1 MRRKERSTRADR
13 VRPRLALGALVVALG
28 ALARA
33 RGLAQGAGD
42 ADAAVVPLLR
52 ERLDRMRT
60 EGPAVRAQAQVS
72 ARAALPEIY
81 EEGGYRPLWTPERLE
96 TLLALVRESAEDGLR
111 PEDYHLEELT
121 RRTSSAGPGAD
132 PAARAETDLLATDAF
147 FLLIYHLYLGKV
159 DPKSLDPH
167 WNFEPRPVGSQE
179 GDRFVFQALTQGRL
193 REAVERVR
201 PDHWWYANA
210 RAALA
215 EYRGLAARGGWP
227 SVPAG
232 PALKPGA
239 KGPRILA
246 LRRRL
251 AATGDLAGRSE
262 APDDDV
268 FDAPLAAAVQAF
280 QERHRLEH
288 DGNVGAETLAEL
300 NVPVEARVLQ
310 IRINLERARWVLHEI
325 KPGDLVIVDVAG
337 FNTVFVRDGKPIWRS
352 RTQVGKPFRQTPIF
366 KAKIDHVVFNPTWT
380 VPPGILAK
388 DTLPAARKDPGYLE
402 RKGLDLIDKNG
413 QKIDPTSVDW
423 TSKSF
428 PYTVRQEAG
437 PDNALGRVKIMFPNS
452 YHVYLHD
459 TPSKALFEKEA
470 RAFSSGCMRV
480 DRPLELVELLLADP
494 QSWSASKIDAAV
506 ATGKTQ
512 TVRLRQPVPVL
523 IMYWTIDPTV
533 EKKTVFKRDPYG
545 RDEALAQAL
554 DEAYVPARA
563 AAAAGTR

>member
-1 MRRKERSTRADR
+1 MA
-13 VRPRLALGALVVALG
+13 LAV
-28 ALARA
+28 LARA
-33 RGLAQGAGD
+33 RTLSQGAGG
-42 ADAAVVPLLR
+42 ADDAVVPLLR
-52 ERLDRMRT
+52 ARLEPLRT
-60 EGPAVRAQAQVS
+60 KGAAGQPQPLARLAAAV
-72 ARAALPEIY
+72 ALPEIY
-81 EEGGYRPLWTPERLE
+81 DEGGDRPLWTPERLE
-96 TLLALVRESAEDGLR
+96 TLLALIRESAEDGLR

-121 RRTSSAGPGAD
+121 RRASSVAPGAE
-132 PAARAETDLLATDAF
+132 PGARAETDLLATDSF
-147 FLLIYHLYLGKV
+147 FLLVYHLYLGKV

-215 EYRGLAARGGWP
+215 EYRGIAARGGWP

-239 KGPRILA
+239 RGPRVAA

-251 AATGDLAGRSE
+251 AVTGDLGDQSADGD
-262 APDDDV
+262 A
-268 FDAPLAAAVQAF
+268 FDAPLSAAVQAF
-280 QERHRLEH
+280 QERHRLER
-288 DGNVGAETLAEL
+288 DGSVGAETLAEL

-325 KPGDLVIVDVAG
+325 GPGDLVIVDVAG
-337 FNTVFVRDGKPIWRS
+337 FNTVFVRDGKPIWRAK
-352 RTQVGKPFRQTPIF
+352 TQVGKPFRQTPIF
-366 KAKIDHVVFNPTWT
+366 KARIDHVVFNPTWT

-388 DTLPAARKDPGYLE
+388 DVIPAARKDPGYLE

-413 QKIDPTSVDW
+413 QKVDPARVDW
-423 TSKSF
+423 SSKSF
-428 PYTVRQEAG
+428 PYTVRQEPG
-437 PDNALGRVKIMFPNS
+437 PDNALGRVKIMFPNP

-480 DRPLELVELLLADP
+480 DRPLELTAMLLGDEEA
-494 QSWSASKIDAAV
+494 WSAAKIDAAV
-506 ATGKTQ
+506 ATGRTQ
-512 TVRLRQPVPVL
+512 SVRLKKPVPVL

-533 EKKTVFKRDPYG
+533 AKRTVFKRDPYG
-545 RDEALAQAL
+545 RDAPLGQAL
-554 DEAYVPARA
+554 DETFVPAGA
-563 AAAAGTR
+563 AAAAAAESR

>member
-1 MRRKERSTRADR
+1 
-13 VRPRLALGALVVALG
+13 
-28 ALARA
+28 
-33 RGLAQGAGD
+33 
-42 ADAAVVPLLR
+42 
-52 ERLDRMRT
+52 
-60 EGPAVRAQAQVS
+60 
-72 ARAALPEIY
+72 
-81 EEGGYRPLWTPERLE
+81 
-96 TLLALVRESAEDGLR
+96 SAEDGLR

-121 RRTSSAGPGAD
+121 RRAASIAPGAD
-132 PAARAETDLLATDAF
+132 PATRAETDLLATDAF
-147 FLLIYHLYLGKV
+147 FLLVYHLYLGKV
-159 DPKSLDPH
+159 DPRSLDPH
-167 WNFEPRPVGSQE
+167 WNFEPRPVGAQE

-201 PDHWWYANA
+201 PDHWWYAKA

-215 EYRGLAARGGWP
+215 EYRAVAARGGWP

-239 KGPRILA
+239 RGPRVLA

-251 AATGDLAGRSE
+251 AATGDLAGQPE
-262 APDDDV
+262 ALDDDV
-268 FDAPLAAAVQAF
+268 YDAPVAAAVQAF
-280 QERHRLEH
+280 QERHRLER

-325 KPGDLVIVDVAG
+325 GPGDLVIVDVAG
-337 FNTVFVRDGKPIWRS
+337 FNTILARDGKPFWRAK
-352 RTQVGKPFRQTPIF
+352 TQVGKPYRQTPIF

-388 DTLPAARKDPGYLE
+388 DVIPAARKDPGYLG

-413 QKIDPTSVDW
+413 QKVDPARVDW
-423 TSKSF
+423 ASKSF
-428 PYTVRQEAG
+428 PYTVRQEPG
-437 PDNALGRVKIMFPNS
+437 PDNSLGRVKIMFPNS

-459 TPSKALFEKEA
+459 TPSKALFEKES

-480 DRPLELVELLLADP
+480 ERPLELVELLLGDP
-494 QSWSASKIDAAV
+494 KAWNASAIEAAV

-512 TVRLRQPVPVL
+512 TVRLKQPVPVL

-533 EKKTVFKRDPYG
+533 ENRTVFKRDPYG
-545 RDEALAQAL
+545 RDPRLAQAL
-554 DEAYVPARA
+554 DEPFLLAGA
-563 AAAAGTR
+563 AH

>member
-1 MRRKERSTRADR
+1 M
-13 VRPRLALGALVVALG
+13 VLGVLAA
-28 ALARA
+28 A

-52 ERLDRMRT
+52 ERLERMRA
-60 EGPAVRAQAQVS
+60 EGTAGGAQAQVS

-81 EEGGYRPLWTPERLE
+81 DEAGDRPLWTPDRLE
-96 TLLALVRESAEDGLR
+96 QLLALVRESADDGLR
-111 PEDYHLEELT
+111 PEDYHREELT
-121 RRTSSAGPGAD
+121 RRAPSVAPGAD

-147 FLLIYHLYLGKV
+147 VLLIYHLYLGKV

-179 GDRFVFQALTQGRL
+179 GDRFVFDALRQGRL
-193 REAVERVR
+193 REAIDRVR

-215 EYRGLAARGGWP
+215 RYRDLAARGGWP
-227 SVPAG
+227 AVPAG
-232 PALKPGA
+232 PALKPGS
-239 KGPRILA
+239 KGPRVVA

-251 AATGDLAGRSE
+251 AVTGDLAGQPE
-262 APDDDV
+262 ALDGDV
-268 FDAPLAAAVQAF
+268 SDLYDAPLSAAVRAF
-280 QERHRLEH
+280 QERHRLER

-300 NVPVEARVLQ
+300 NVPVEARILQ

-325 KPGDLVIVDVAG
+325 GPGDLVIVDVAG
-337 FNTVFVRDGKPIWRS
+337 FNTVFVRDGKPVWRS

-366 KAKIDHVVFNPTWT
+366 KAKIDHLVFNPTWT
-380 VPPGILAK
+380 VPPGILAN
-388 DTLPAARKDPGYLE
+388 DVIPAARKDPAYLE

-413 QKIDPTSVDW
+413 QKVDPARVDW
-423 TSKSF
+423 ASKSF

-437 PDNALGRVKIMFPNS
+437 PDNALGRVKIMFPNP

-480 DRPLELVELLLADP
+480 DRPLELAELLLADP
-494 QSWSASKIDAAV
+494 QAWSAPKIDAAV
-506 ATGKTQ
+506 AAGKTQ
-512 TVRLRQPVPVL
+512 TVRLRKPVPVL
-523 IMYWTIDPTV
+523 IMYWTIDPTD
-533 EKKTVFKRDPYG
+533 EKRTVFKRDPYG
-545 RDEALAQAL
+545 RDAALAHAL
-554 DEAYVPARA
+554 DEAFVPAGA